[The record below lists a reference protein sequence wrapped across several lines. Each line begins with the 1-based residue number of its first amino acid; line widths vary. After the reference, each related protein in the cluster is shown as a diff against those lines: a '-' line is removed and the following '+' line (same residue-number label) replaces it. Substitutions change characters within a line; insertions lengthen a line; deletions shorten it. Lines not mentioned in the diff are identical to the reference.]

1 MSGYANKRILVTGA
15 TGFIGSHLVERLV
28 TEGAH
33 VHIFARSTTNTWR
46 LENIIDQ
53 VHAHDVDIRIYG
65 AVQTAMGDIRPDI
78 VFHLAAIGVHD
89 PFLSRNLAMRTN
101 LDGTLNVVQA
111 ATNANTK
118 RIVYTGTCHE
128 YGEHADEGT
137 IDPISP
143 YAASK
148 AAAWTFCRMYYKTM
162 GWPIVGL
169 RLFQV
174 YGEKQIGTLVPT
186 SIEAAASG
194 RALPT
199 TPGEQVR
206 DWIHIDDVV
215 DAFLR
220 AGFVDDIEG
229 QSFDVG
235 TGHGHSVK
243 ALTKMI
249 FSHFDDIEPQIG
261 ALPYR
266 PGEVWSIVANPER
279 TRRVLQWQAN
289 VDLKAGIKKTVE
301 QYLARHAAQTTSK
314 EKVKPNASNS
324 REEVANTLRNEILN
338 KVSEYYAIAH
348 HNDEWEPGVSR
359 VQYAGRVFDDQEM
372 RNMTDS
378 VLEFWLTAGRY
389 ADSFEKRLGDYLGV
403 REVVPVNSGSS
414 ANLVAVTTL
423 CSQQLR
429 ASEPMKSGDEVI
441 TTAVAFPTTIAPIV
455 QNGLVPVLVDSE
467 LGTYNIDLDK
477 MEAALSPKSR
487 AIFITHTLGNPV
499 EMDKLMAFAQEHN
512 LYVLEDNCDA
522 LGSTYD
528 GQMTGTFGDL
538 ATSSFYPAHH
548 ITMGEGGAVY
558 TNSPRLA
565 KIARTIR
572 DWGRD
577 CWCGYTNPPNGQCG
591 KRFGWEV
598 DGIEGYYDHRYL
610 YTEVGYN
617 LKLTDPQASIGV
629 AQMDKLDQFVS
640 ARRHNF
646 QVLYAGLKK
655 LEEFFIL
662 PTWSE
667 KADPSWFAFPIT
679 LRDGVPFNRN
689 ELQRYLEARRIE
701 TRLLFAGNLLRQ
713 PGYRGIL
720 HRVVGNLPVAN
731 KVMLDTMFVGV
742 YPGLSSKQTNYM
754 LNIFAEFI
762 AEHSHAVT

>member
-1 MSGYANKRILVTGA
+1 MTSYENKRVLVTGA
-15 TGFIGSHLVERLV
+15 TGFIGSHLVRRLLE
-28 TEGAH
+28 EGAK
-33 VHIFARSTTNTWR
+33 VHIFARKTTNFWR
-46 LENIIDQ
+46 IQDIRDE
-53 VHAHDVDIRIYG
+53 VTVHDVDIRIYG
-65 AVQTAMGDIRPDI
+65 AVQTAIESIRPDV

-101 LDGTLNVVQA
+101 VEGTLNVAQA
-111 ATNANTK
+111 ATNAKAK
-118 RIVYTGTCHE
+118 RFVYAGTCHE
-128 YGEHADEGT
+128 YGEHANEGI
-137 IDPISP
+137 IDPASP

-148 AAAWTFCRMYYKTM
+148 AVAWTFLKMYHRTM
-162 GWPIVGL
+162 SWPVVGL

-174 YGEKQIGTLVPT
+174 YGENQVGTLIPT

-206 DWIHIDDVV
+206 DWIFISDVV

-220 AGFVDDIEG
+220 AGIAEDVEGKTYDI
-229 QSFDVG
+229 G
-235 TGHGHSVK
+235 TGTGHSVK
-243 ALTKMI
+243 EVTELI
-249 FSHFDDIEPQIG
+249 FSHFSGIEPQIG

-266 PGEVWSIVANPER
+266 PGEVWSIIANSNGSNQLPGWK
-279 TRRVLQWQAN
+279 TTTDLQT
-289 VDLKAGIKKTVE
+289 GIEKTVVK
-301 QYLARHAAQTTSK
+301 YLASLDDASTEVEEHDHSA
-314 EKVKPNASNS
+314 EKSEDEQLNA
-324 REEVANTLRNEILN
+324 LRNEILD
-338 KVSEYYAIAH
+338 KVGQYYAIAH
-348 HNDEWEPGVSR
+348 QTKEWHPGTSR

-372 RNMTDS
+372 RNMADS

-389 ADSFEKRLGDYLGV
+389 SESFEKRLGDYLGV
-403 REVVPVNSGSS
+403 RDVIPVNSGSS

-423 CSQQLR
+423 CSKQLR
-429 ASEPMKSGDEVI
+429 DREPMKPGDEVI

-467 LGTYNIDLDK
+467 MGTYNIDLDK
-477 MEAALSPKSR
+477 MEAALSPRSK

-499 EMDKLMAFAQEHN
+499 EMDRLMAFAEQHN

-528 GQMTGTFGDL
+528 GKMTGTFGDL

-558 TNSPRLA
+558 TDSPRLA

-591 KRFGWEV
+591 KRFNWQV

-629 AQMDKLDQFVS
+629 AQMDKLSQFVS
-640 ARRHNF
+640 ARKHNF
-646 QVLYAGLKK
+646 KVLYAGLQK

-679 LRDGVPFNRN
+679 LRDGLPFTRN
-689 ELQRYLEARRIE
+689 DLQRYLESRMVE

-713 PGYRGIL
+713 PGYREIE
-720 HRVVGNLPVAN
+720 HRVVGDLAVAN

-742 YPGLSSKQTNYM
+742 YPGLTSQQTSYM
-754 LNIFAEFI
+754 LNAFYEFI
-762 AEHSHAVT
+762 AEHAHAVT